1 MSISN
6 CLTKLVAAGRI
17 PQKAADDALA
27 LHEGVQGRLYPEM
40 GPATADAGAALE
52 AARVMAQVAQERKL
66 MAAQQAI
73 RQAELLNRMQKHPEG
88 MTAGLHSALVRDNW
102 EAGAKTGNA
111 LNIESHSEGI
121 TKNLLRK
128 LDGAME
134 PYASRMAGLRQDTE
148 SIWNVVDELFGVDT
162 GDAAAKA
169 AARGF
174 TDATKY
180 AVDRVKR
187 AGKPLAVLEDWRLP
201 QMWDTSRVKKFSEKQ
216 FLDDIMQEVNAG
228 SMRVMDKHGQGEAP
242 RVAIPGI
249 IQNAYKDITLGKS
262 QGAGAGGFSN
272 QMRVFR
278 FDNPEAYKRLMKK
291 YGMGDGGLF
300 NTLMG
305 HVQGMA
311 KEIAFVEVLGPQY
324 QQNFKK
330 LHTLAVADDAGRA
343 KTVLQRAR
351 RSFSMNSPAAV
362 SRTYDALAGNLGV
375 AQSELLA
382 AVGGGLRNIQTASKL
397 GSATIAALPGD
408 SMTSVL
414 AANYNGIPA
423 TSVLARV
430 VKDLTVNSEGAEQ
443 LARQLNLTAAAV
455 MDTAIGT
462 KRFADEIVGQGL
474 TGRTADAVMR
484 ISGLNTWTE
493 AAKRAFSMEFM
504 GLIARQSEHKFE
516 ALDPMFK
523 GFLERYGFNAGD
535 WDKLRV
541 APHLEAEGTRFFDVN
556 AVEDQ
561 RLADR
566 MMSAVIDE
574 RHMAVLEPDARIR
587 GAMTA
592 GQMRGTVVGEA
603 VRSATQFKS
612 FPMTFMM
619 THLMRSAVQD
629 GAWSKAAYVAKLLT
643 LTTIAGAATVQ
654 MQSIIAGR
662 NPQDMGTPSFWGEA
676 FIRGGGGG
684 MLGDFVHSSVSRG
697 GQGITEMVVG
707 PGTGSV
713 IAAGGDIAQWL
724 SGNKELNGK
733 MLAQHLKAWVPGSSL
748 WYSKLATDRMIF
760 DNIQAMIDP
769 DYKQSFRRYEKR
781 MKKEFDQ
788 TFWWA
793 PGQSSPKESPDLG
806 RMFGVR

>member
-1 MSISN
+1 M
-6 CLTKLVAAGRI
+6 
-17 PQKAADDALA
+17 
-27 LHEGVQGRLYPEM
+27 
-40 GPATADAGAALE
+40 
-52 AARVMAQVAQERKL
+52 
-66 MAAQQAI
+66 
-73 RQAELLNRMQKHPEG
+73 
-88 MTAGLHSALVRDNW
+88 
-102 EAGAKTGNA
+102 
-111 LNIESHSEGI
+111 
-121 TKNLLRK
+121 
-128 LDGAME
+128 
-134 PYASRMAGLRQDTE
+134 
-148 SIWNVVDELFGVDT
+148 
-162 GDAAAKA
+162 
-169 AARGF
+169 
-174 TDATKY
+174 
-180 AVDRVKR
+180 
-187 AGKPLAVLEDWRLP
+187 
-201 QMWDTSRVKKFSEKQ
+201 
-216 FLDDIMQEVNAG
+216 
-228 SMRVMDKHGQGEAP
+228 
-242 RVAIPGI
+242 
-249 IQNAYKDITLGKS
+249 
-262 QGAGAGGFSN
+262 
-272 QMRVFR
+272 
-278 FDNPEAYKRLMKK
+278 
-291 YGMGDGGLF
+291 
-300 NTLMG
+300 MG
-305 HVQGMA
+305 HMQGMA
-311 KEIAFVEVLGPQY
+311 KEVAFVEVLGPQY

-330 LHTLAVADDAGRA
+330 LHALAEADDAARA

-362 SRTYDALAGNLGV
+362 NRTYDALVGNLGV

-382 AVGGGLRNIQTASKL
+382 AVGGGLRNIQTATKL

-423 TSVLARV
+423 TAVLSRI
-430 VKDLTVNSEGAEQ
+430 VKDLTVNREGAEQ

-462 KRFADEIVGQGL
+462 KRYADEIIGQGF
-474 TGRTADAVMR
+474 TGKTADVVMR
-484 ISGLNTWTE
+484 LSGLNTWTE

-523 GFLERYGFNAGD
+523 GFLERYGFNAGE

-574 RHMAVLEPDARIR
+574 RHMAVLEPDSRIR
-587 GAMTA
+587 GAMAA

-629 GAWSKAAYVAKLLT
+629 GAWSKAAYIAKLLT

-662 NPQDMGTPSFWGEA
+662 NPQDMGTPKFWGEA

-713 IAAGGDIAQWL
+713 IAAGGDLMQWVA
-724 SGNKELNGK
+724 GNKELKGK

-769 DYKQSFRRYEKR
+769 DYKRSFRRYEKR

-793 PGQSSPKESPDLG
+793 PGDSSPERAPDMG
-806 RMFGVR
+806 RMFGGK

>member
-1 MSISN
+1 MSIAN

-17 PQKAADDALA
+17 TQKAADDALA
-27 LHEGVQGRLYPEM
+27 LREGVQGRLYPEM

-52 AARVMAQVAQERKL
+52 AARIMAQAAQERKL

-73 RQAELLNRMQKHPEG
+73 RQAEVLNRMQKHPEG

-134 PYASRMAGLRQDTE
+134 PYASRMAGLPGFQGHME

-169 AARGF
+169 AAKGF

-201 QMWDTSRVKKFSEKQ
+201 QMWDTGRVKKFTEKQ
-216 FLDDIMQEVNAG
+216 FLDDLMQEVDAG

-242 RVAIPGI
+242 RAAIPGI

-278 FDNPEAYKRLMKK
+278 FDNPEAYKRMMKK

-305 HVQGMA
+305 HMQGMA
-311 KEIAFVEVLGPQY
+311 KEVAFVEVLGPQY

-330 LHTLAVADDAGRA
+330 LHALAEADDATRA

-362 SRTYDALAGNLGV
+362 NRTYDALAGNLGV

-382 AVGGGLRNIQTASKL
+382 AVGGGLRNIQTATKL

-423 TSVLARV
+423 TAVLSRI
-430 VKDLTVNSEGAEQ
+430 VKDLTVNREGIEQ

-462 KRFADEIVGQGL
+462 KRYADEIIGQGF
-474 TGRTADAVMR
+474 TGKTADVVMR
-484 ISGLNTWTE
+484 LSGLNTWTE

-504 GLIARQSEHKFE
+504 GLIARQSELKFE

-541 APHLEAEGTRFFDVN
+541 APHIEAEGTRFFDVN

-574 RHMAVLEPDARIR
+574 RHMAVLEPDSRIR
-587 GAMTA
+587 GAMA
-592 GQMRGTVVGEA
+592 GGQMRGTVVGEA

-629 GAWSKAAYVAKLLT
+629 GGWSKAAYIAKLLT

-662 NPQDMGTPSFWGEA
+662 NPQDMGTADFWKEA

-684 MLGDFVHSSVSRG
+684 MMGDFVHSSVSRG
-697 GQGITEMVVG
+697 GQGVTEMLVG
-707 PGTGSV
+707 PGPSSV
-713 IAAGGDIAQWL
+713 ISTFDFF
-724 SGNKELNGK
+724 KNGFK
-733 MLAQHLKAWVPGSSL
+733 GKTLAQYLKAWTPGSSL

-793 PGQSSPKESPDLG
+793 PGQSSPKESPDFG
-806 RMFGVR
+806 RMFGGN